1 MYSLKVQG
9 AFSSAHNLRG
19 YRGKCEDLHG
29 HNWLVEIVIKSA
41 QLDDIGMVLDFK
53 FLKKKLNACLE
64 QLDHK
69 YLNRIP
75 YFSAAGGSA
84 SGGKKINPVRSG
96 APRRGTSNGVNPT
109 SENIA
114 KYIYKKL
121 KPQIP
126 LLNCVTVWENSTSSA
141 NYEPSTF

>member
-19 YRGKCEDLHG
+19 YKGKCEDLHG
-29 HNWLVEIVIKSA
+29 HNWIVEIVISSA

-53 FLKKKLNACLE
+53 YLKKKLNACLE
-64 QLDHK
+64 QMDHK
-69 YLNRIP
+69 YLNKLA
-75 YFSAAGGSA
+75 YFD
-84 SGGKKINPVRSG
+84 K
-96 APRRGTSNGVNPT
+96 VNPT

-121 KPQIP
+121 KPPIP

-141 NYEPSTF
+141 TYEE